1 MEREKKSGLDL
12 ERNYAAKHNDRT
24 CCLDIKGYIKRVL
37 LRFDHKSP
45 TKPHLSPHN
54 HREIYHGSKIQVA
67 PSDVDIPSV
76 DAKGIKSVQDIVGL
90 LLLYGQAVGNKVL
103 VALNNIG
110 TQQASATE
118 NTNEAIDQ
126 LLD

>member
-1 MEREKKSGLDL
+1 M
-12 ERNYAAKHNDRT
+12 
-24 CCLDIKGYIKRVL
+24 
-37 LRFDHKSP
+37 
-45 TKPHLSPHN
+45 
-54 HREIYHGSKIQVA
+54 
-67 PSDVDIPSV
+67 DIPSV